1 MEYQKNDPA
10 TRASRLIN
18 NSSRHIFLT
27 GNAGTGK
34 TTFLRHI
41 VEHTYKQT
49 AIVAPT
55 GIAALNAGGVTLHS
69 MFHLPFGGF
78 LPVRNANLPPF
89 LMGKLHDND
98 SIVKNMRMNKTKRKV
113 LQNLELLIIDE
124 VSMLRADLLDAVDF
138 ILRMV
143 RKRMQEPFGGV
154 QILFIGDMLQLPP
167 VVKEDEWT
175 ELRNYYNSMFF
186 FDARALHYDTPV
198 YIELEKIYRQS
209 DDRFIGLLNNLRK
222 NTITSEDALLLNQH
236 YKPNYKARPDEG
248 IITLTTHN
256 YKADQLNATA
266 LASLTQREFIYDAEI
281 VGDFP
286 EHQYPLERKMKL
298 KIGAQVMYIKNDPTG
313 GGRFYNGKIG
323 TVTHLGSDE
332 IFVKGIDEDH
342 SIRVDRYEWENNHFS
357 FSEITNE
364 IESIVA
370 GSFSHFPLKLAWA
383 ITVHKS
389 QGLTFDKAIVDVES
403 AFSAGQVYVALSRL
417 RSLDGLILT
426 SNINRDS
433 LFTDA
438 HVVAHAQKKP
448 EASQLL
454 EIIDEESYKYF
465 VNNIL
470 HAYSFSA
477 LLREFRLHVETY
489 DKEESRSQKQHS
501 KEWAVRTTA
510 EVEELKLVA
519 DRFLGELHSLVQKR
533 AEVSA
538 IEIRLEKAHTH
549 FAPLLRKIAT
559 TLLETVLA
567 LGASKGVKQFKL
579 ELLEIEKLVSDQL
592 TLIKRAAG
600 LAQAL
605 KTNSDLSRESLKLI
619 DDDQSLIALREKV
632 LVGDKKRVVL
642 TTEDLV
648 EKVIR
653 KSEKYRK
660 KEKKPAAKKIS
671 SAEETF
677 ILFKEGIGIN
687 EIAMMRKLTSTTVE
701 GHLVEYLHTGE
712 IDVTRLVNEKK
723 IQHIKEA
730 IAKAG
735 TDKLTPIKELLGD
748 RYSYNEIKFV
758 IASVTEPKAK

>member
-1 MEYQKNDPA
+1 MQYQENDPA

-113 LQNLELLIIDE
+113 LQSLELLIIDE

-256 YKADQLNATA
+256 YKADQLNSTA
-266 LASLTQREFIYDAEI
+266 LASLKEREFTYDAEI

-286 EHQYPLERKMKL
+286 EHQYPLERKLKL
-298 KIGAQVMYIKNDPTG
+298 KVGAQVMYIKNDPTG
-313 GGRFYNGKIG
+313 SGRFYNGKIG
-323 TVTHLGSDE
+323 TVTHLSSDE
-332 IFVKGIDEDH
+332 IFVKCTDDNN

-364 IESIVA
+364 IESVIA
-370 GSFSHFPLKLAWA
+370 GSYSHFPLKLAWA

-389 QGLTFDKAIVDVES
+389 QGLTFEKAIVDVEG

-426 SNINRDS
+426 SNIKRDS

-438 HVVAHAQKKP
+438 HVLAYSDKKP
-448 EASQLL
+448 ETKQLL
-454 EIIDEESYKYF
+454 EIIDDESYKYF

-470 HAYSFSA
+470 HAYSFSP

-592 TLIKRAAG
+592 T
-600 LAQAL
+600 
-605 KTNSDLSRESLKLI
+605 
-619 DDDQSLIALREKV
+619 
-632 LVGDKKRVVL
+632 
-642 TTEDLV
+642 
-648 EKVIR
+648 
-653 KSEKYRK
+653 
-660 KEKKPAAKKIS
+660 
-671 SAEETF
+671 
-677 ILFKEGIGIN
+677 
-687 EIAMMRKLTSTTVE
+687 
-701 GHLVEYLHTGE
+701 
-712 IDVTRLVNEKK
+712 
-723 IQHIKEA
+723 
-730 IAKAG
+730 
-735 TDKLTPIKELLGD
+735 
-748 RYSYNEIKFV
+748 
-758 IASVTEPKAK
+758 

>member
-1 MEYQKNDPA
+1 MQYQKNDPA

-78 LPVRNANLPPF
+78 LPVRNASLPPF

-98 SIVKNMRMNKTKRKV
+98 SLVKNMRMNKTKRKV

-143 RKRMQEPFGGV
+143 RRRMQESFGGV

-167 VVKEDEWT
+167 VVKDDEWA
-175 ELRNYYNSMFF
+175 ELRSYYNSMFF

-198 YIELEKIYRQS
+198 YVELEKIYRQS

-236 YKPNYKARPDEG
+236 YKPSYQARPDEG

-256 YKADQLNATA
+256 YKADQLNSSA
-266 LASLTQREFIYDAEI
+266 LASLKEREFTYDAEI

-286 EHQYPLERKMKL
+286 EHQYPLDRKL
-298 KIGAQVMYIKNDPTG
+298 KLKVGAQVMYIKNDPSG
-313 GGRFYNGKIG
+313 SGRFYNGKIG
-323 TVTHLGSDE
+323 TVTHLSSDE
-332 IFVKGIDEDH
+332 VFVKCTDDSN

-364 IESIVA
+364 IESVVA

-389 QGLTFDKAIVDVES
+389 QGLTFEKAIVDVEG

-426 SNINRDS
+426 SNIKHDS

-438 HVVAHAQKKP
+438 HVLAYAQKKP
-448 EASQLL
+448 EPQQLL
-454 EIIDEESYKYF
+454 DLIDDESYKYF

-470 HAYSFSA
+470 HAYSFSS
-477 LLREFRLHVETY
+477 LLREFKLHVETY
-489 DKEESRSQKQHS
+489 DKEETRSQKQHS
-501 KEWAVRTTA
+501 KAWAIETTG
-510 EVEELKLVA
+510 EIEELKLIA

-559 TLLETVLA
+559 SLLERVLA
-567 LGASKGVKQFKL
+567 LGASKGVKQFKQ

-605 KTNSDLSRESLKLI
+605 TSNSELSRESLKLI
-619 DDDQSLIALREKV
+619 DDDKSLIALREKV
-632 LVGDKKRVVL
+632 LGADKNRVIL
-642 TTEDLV
+642 TTDDLV

-653 KSEKYRK
+653 KSEKYKK

-677 ILFKEGIGIN
+677 ILFKEGIGIS
-687 EIAMMRKLTSTTVE
+687 EIAMMRKLSNSTIE
-701 GHLVEYLHTGE
+701 GHLVDYLHTGE
-712 IDVTRLVNEKK
+712 IDITRLVSESK

-735 TDKLTPIKELLGD
+735 TDKLMPIKELLGE

-758 IASVTEPKAK
+758 IASVTEP

>member
-256 YKADQLNATA
+256 YKADKLNATA

-286 EHQYPLERKMKL
+286 EHQYPL
-298 KIGAQVMYIKNDPTG
+298 
-313 GGRFYNGKIG
+313 
-323 TVTHLGSDE
+323 
-332 IFVKGIDEDH
+332 
-342 SIRVDRYEWENNHFS
+342 
-357 FSEITNE
+357 
-364 IESIVA
+364 
-370 GSFSHFPLKLAWA
+370 
-383 ITVHKS
+383 
-389 QGLTFDKAIVDVES
+389 
-403 AFSAGQVYVALSRL
+403 
-417 RSLDGLILT
+417 
-426 SNINRDS
+426 
-433 LFTDA
+433 
-438 HVVAHAQKKP
+438 
-448 EASQLL
+448 
-454 EIIDEESYKYF
+454 
-465 VNNIL
+465 
-470 HAYSFSA
+470 
-477 LLREFRLHVETY
+477 
-489 DKEESRSQKQHS
+489 
-501 KEWAVRTTA
+501 
-510 EVEELKLVA
+510 
-519 DRFLGELHSLVQKR
+519 
-533 AEVSA
+533 
-538 IEIRLEKAHTH
+538 
-549 FAPLLRKIAT
+549 
-559 TLLETVLA
+559 
-567 LGASKGVKQFKL
+567 
-579 ELLEIEKLVSDQL
+579 
-592 TLIKRAAG
+592 
-600 LAQAL
+600 
-605 KTNSDLSRESLKLI
+605 
-619 DDDQSLIALREKV
+619 
-632 LVGDKKRVVL
+632 
-642 TTEDLV
+642 
-648 EKVIR
+648 
-653 KSEKYRK
+653 
-660 KEKKPAAKKIS
+660 
-671 SAEETF
+671 
-677 ILFKEGIGIN
+677 
-687 EIAMMRKLTSTTVE
+687 
-701 GHLVEYLHTGE
+701 
-712 IDVTRLVNEKK
+712 
-723 IQHIKEA
+723 
-730 IAKAG
+730 
-735 TDKLTPIKELLGD
+735 
-748 RYSYNEIKFV
+748 
-758 IASVTEPKAK
+758 